1 MPSSTVTSK
10 GQLTV
15 PAEIRRQFGIEP
27 GTRVD
32 FYPVPGGT
40 ITMIPRTQSAADLA
54 GMLGPTDVRLTV
66 EEMNEAIADAAAHRV
81 R

>member
-15 PAEIRRQFGIEP
+15 PAEIRRRLGIKP
-27 GTRVD
+27 GTKVD
-32 FYPVPGGT
+32 FYPLPGGT
-40 ITMIPRTQSAADLA
+40 ITMVPRTRSAAELA

-66 EEMNEAIADAAAHRV
+66 EEMDDSIAAAAARRV
-81 R
+81 

>member
-1 MPSSTVTSK
+1 MSSSTVTSK

-15 PAEIRRQFGIEP
+15 PAEIRRSCGIRP

-32 FYPVPGGT
+32 FYPLPGGT
-40 ITMIPRTQSAADLA
+40 ITMVPRTRSAAELA

-66 EEMNEAIADAAAHRV
+66 DEMNDAIADAAARRV
-81 R
+81 